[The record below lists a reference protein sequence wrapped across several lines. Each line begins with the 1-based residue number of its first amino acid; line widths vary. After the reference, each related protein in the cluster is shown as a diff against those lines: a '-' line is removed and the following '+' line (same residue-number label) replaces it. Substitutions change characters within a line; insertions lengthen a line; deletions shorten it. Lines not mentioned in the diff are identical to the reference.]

1 MKYKI
6 IPTLLTSV
14 VFSPTSIAMCFID
27 DIPDTQNIDML
38 NSQRLEGYVQ
48 SEFYSEPQFSS
59 TFGELEHSSQNQLFS
74 EAWPLSE
81 ESLAAV
87 PATVDSAISGQA
99 ILSRVGRF
107 GSSTLEV
114 LGPVGD
120 AIAVG
125 AWVEN
130 MAATFSQE
138 SATRLDK
145 TAAVF
150 SIVPLVGDELNMLS
164 NDIKYFAAK
173 EKISEFESQTHYVFN
188 NHFADFKKFHH
199 KKEDAI
205 RLIRQYDNHV
215 KSSTMIYLDQLLLVA
230 DTEFRRIAS
239 GYDRQLARQM
249 ARIDLEVLK
258 AYGHISDQSNLNHP
272 LCADVAQDPS
282 QLLSCVRTTGQA
294 RFDDIANRLTSA
306 EFGELHKKVYQ
317 AKQSLVQ
324 TAMANLESHKNT
336 ILNNLVERAKHHVGV
351 IHNNTR
357 NNRRLL
363 EERARMSGLR
373 EYAAANWGL
382 EYLSEEQLNTATFL
396 VKPARVCWGVPSV
409 YPGGIQASIDACKDS
424 GALYD
429 TYHVSKD
436 PELVEVIGEQAVF
449 DVETYVSARVFQ
461 GWKAGLLRSKLLNV
475 ASSYAIGK
483 VAHQTFERLI
493 EQLATTQVLPY
504 QTPFIDYLNS
514 KGLDGSDIR
523 ERKDWYQISRW
534 YELIL
539 TEKPSG
545 GIISNIKQYEVF
557 RAFIKPLFEQAIT
570 AAYLSDVYYSI
581 PYPHMYSSKDL
592 RFYSPILADEFDQ
605 AIEKSTNETL
615 DENLVE
621 AVNNILGRIKH
632 LNTANELQY
641 LLGDLAVYAQIAQHQ
656 QSEVNVQVES
666 NGNILQLFNAGL
678 SPVHMQYLNETH
690 YQLLLD
696 QVGDLAQHQIRVEL
710 NAVGRF
716 LSMGDFNS
724 AIDQLGSAIR
734 TNNAIT
740 LPFINEILLHELED
754 LIELQI
760 AVEG

>member
-1 MKYKI
+1 M
-6 IPTLLTSV
+6 
-14 VFSPTSIAMCFID
+14 
-27 DIPDTQNIDML
+27 
-38 NSQRLEGYVQ
+38 
-48 SEFYSEPQFSS
+48 
-59 TFGELEHSSQNQLFS
+59 
-74 EAWPLSE
+74 
-81 ESLAAV
+81 
-87 PATVDSAISGQA
+87 
-99 ILSRVGRF
+99 
-107 GSSTLEV
+107 
-114 LGPVGD
+114 
-120 AIAVG
+120 
-125 AWVEN
+125 
-130 MAATFSQE
+130 
-138 SATRLDK
+138 
-145 TAAVF
+145 
-150 SIVPLVGDELNMLS
+150 
-164 NDIKYFAAK
+164 
-173 EKISEFESQTHYVFN
+173 
-188 NHFADFKKFHH
+188 
-199 KKEDAI
+199 
-205 RLIRQYDNHV
+205 
-215 KSSTMIYLDQLLLVA
+215 
-230 DTEFRRIAS
+230 
-239 GYDRQLARQM
+239 
-249 ARIDLEVLK
+249 
-258 AYGHISDQSNLNHP
+258 
-272 LCADVAQDPS
+272 
-282 QLLSCVRTTGQA
+282 
-294 RFDDIANRLTSA
+294 
-306 EFGELHKKVYQ
+306 
-317 AKQSLVQ
+317 
-324 TAMANLESHKNT
+324 
-336 ILNNLVERAKHHVGV
+336 
-351 IHNNTR
+351 
-357 NNRRLL
+357 
-363 EERARMSGLR
+363 
-373 EYAAANWGL
+373 
-382 EYLSEEQLNTATFL
+382 
-396 VKPARVCWGVPSV
+396 
-409 YPGGIQASIDACKDS
+409 
-424 GALYD
+424 
-429 TYHVSKD
+429 
-436 PELVEVIGEQAVF
+436 EVIGEQAVF
-449 DVETYVSARVFQ
+449 DVETYVSARLFQ

-504 QTPFIDYLNS
+504 QTSFIDYLNS

-592 RFYSPILADEFDQ
+592 RFYSPILADEFDR

-666 NGNILQLFNAGL
+666 NGNILQLFNTGL
-678 SPVHMQYLNETH
+678 SPLHMQYLNETH

-696 QVGDLAQHQIRVEL
+696 QVGDIAQHQIRVEL

>member
-38 NSQRLEGYVQ
+38 HSQRLEGYVQ

-81 ESLAAV
+81 VSLAAV
-87 PATVDSAISGQA
+87 PTTVDSAISGQA

-130 MAATFSQE
+130 MAATFAQE

-150 SIVPLVGDELNMLS
+150 RLSHWWVMNLICYLMILSTLRLRRKSASLSLKLTMYSITTLLIS
-164 NDIKYFAAK
+164 
-173 EKISEFESQTHYVFN
+173 KISSQ
-188 NHFADFKKFHH
+188 
-199 KKEDAI
+199 KEDAI

-282 QLLSCVRTTGQA
+282 QLLSCIRTTGQA

-324 TAMANLESHKNT
+324 TAMANLESHKNA

-357 NNRRLL
+357 DNRRLL

-483 VAHQTFERLI
+483 VANQTFERLI

-504 QTPFIDYLNS
+504 QTSFIDYLNS

-605 AIEKSTNETL
+605 AIEKSTIETL

-666 NGNILQLFNAGL
+666 NGSILQLFNAGL

-696 QVGDLAQHQIRVEL
+696 QVGDIAQHQIRVEL

-716 LSMGDFNS
+716 LSMRDFNS